1 MIHRI
6 TRVPVVGLLAVVALL
21 SACGEGSKYAGDW
34 KRELY
39 GEGDVQ
45 MKLASNGGV
54 ELMLP
59 SPRWPDSV
67 DMKGR
72 ANFTGDTLVFKA
84 DTTVTPCQTAD
95 ARYVVNRTENELHI
109 AGVGMDPCGGRR
121 AALVGTWTKEVKGT
135 RSGGGSSPFLHVR
148 VFGRPLLCDAMEG
161 AQSPHQIGAVDP
173 DDVPAREEPRE
184 RGLRLLVPAGIVGG
198 E

>member
-1 MIHRI
+1 MQATVVGGTPSLAFAEVQRTSARPRLDLVARSQVSFIFMEGTTMIHR
-6 TRVPVVGLLAVVALL
+6 TTPVPVVGLLAVVALL

-67 DMKGR
+67 DIKGE

-84 DTTVTPCQTAD
+84 DSTVIPCQTAD

-121 AALVGTWTKEVKGT
+121 AALVGTWTK
-135 RSGGGSSPFLHVR
+135 S
-148 VFGRPLLCDAMEG
+148 
-161 AQSPHQIGAVDP
+161 
-173 DDVPAREEPRE
+173 
-184 RGLRLLVPAGIVGG
+184 
-198 E
+198 

>member
-1 MIHRI
+1 MEGTAMIHGI
-6 TRVPVVGLLAVVALL
+6 TRVPVVGSLAVVALL
-21 SACGEGSKYAGDW
+21 SACGGEGSKYAGDW

-45 MKLASNGGV
+45 MTLASNGGM

-72 ANFTGDTLVFKA
+72 ASFSGDTLIFKA
-84 DTTVTPCQTAD
+84 DTSGSACQTAD
-95 ARYVVNRTENELHI
+95 ARYVVNRTEDELHI

-121 AALVGTWTKEVKGT
+121 AALVGTWTKT
-135 RSGGGSSPFLHVR
+135 
-148 VFGRPLLCDAMEG
+148 
-161 AQSPHQIGAVDP
+161 
-173 DDVPAREEPRE
+173 
-184 RGLRLLVPAGIVGG
+184 
-198 E
+198 